1 MVSELEPYCK
11 SPFAIAKS
19 VRLCVRP
26 EILNE
31 AGVGCYHDR
40 AATRVL
46 AARDALAIVNTDSVL
61 GLRLAG
67 MLKL

>member
-11 SPFAIAKS
+11 SPLAIAKLE
-19 VRLCVRP
+19 RLCVRP

-31 AGVGCYHDR
+31 AGVGYYHDR

-46 AARDALAIVNTDSVL
+46 AAQDALAIVNTDSVL